1 MKITDALIAE
11 HAIYL
16 GVFDEIERVLPSL
29 TTPSELQTMAG
40 IITRILQPHALD
52 ENNLAYLALD
62 HALAHK
68 GKLERMHHEHKEID
82 ERLMKV
88 HETGNCS
95 EGRRLLKA
103 AIAASREHF
112 QLEEREVFPLL
123 EKTLKPESLEAL
135 GRSWLGRKG
144 TIN

>member
-1 MKITDALIAE
+1 
-11 HAIYL
+11 
-16 GVFDEIERVLPSL
+16 
-29 TTPSELQTMAG
+29 
-40 IITRILQPHALD
+40 
-52 ENNLAYLALD
+52 
-62 HALAHK
+62 
-68 GKLERMHHEHKEID
+68 MHHEHKEID

-88 HETGNCS
+88 HETANCS

-112 QLEEREVFPLL
+112 QLEERDVFPLL

-144 TIN
+144 TIK